1 MRGDSVIIRVL
12 GTGCPK
18 CKKTYENVKKAVEE
32 LGIDAEIL
40 KVEDIDEISEWVM
53 LTPGVVFDDVVAFE
67 GKVPTV
73 EEIKRGLMKYLE
85 S

>member
-1 MRGDSVIIRVL
+1 MIIRVL

-73 EEIKRGLMKYLE
+73 EEVKRGLMKYLE

>member
-1 MRGDSVIIRVL
+1 MIIRVL